1 MAVKSHME
9 IAPGL
14 KVAAQMSEAPSD
26 EELAFIRQ
34 TGVEYAVTWIDP
46 AKASP
51 QYYRSRRE
59 HFARGGIKLYGLG
72 KSAGFRPGAGRR
84 RPRAMALAAAV

>member
-34 TGVEYAVTWIDP
+34 TGGEYAVTWIDP

-51 QYYRSRRE
+51 QY
-59 HFARGGIKLYGLG
+59 
-72 KSAGFRPGAGRR
+72 
-84 RPRAMALAAAV
+84 